1 MNLAKLLM
9 VAKVEFRKENKIIT
23 FESSKCQKWQ
33 NHFAHEEL
41 NEDQIYQRCFDVI
54 NKYVI
59 IYKE

>member
-9 VAKVEFRKENKIIT
+9 IAKVEFGKENKIIT
-23 FESSKCQKWQ
+23 FESYKCQKWQ
-33 NHFAHEEL
+33 NHFAHEKL